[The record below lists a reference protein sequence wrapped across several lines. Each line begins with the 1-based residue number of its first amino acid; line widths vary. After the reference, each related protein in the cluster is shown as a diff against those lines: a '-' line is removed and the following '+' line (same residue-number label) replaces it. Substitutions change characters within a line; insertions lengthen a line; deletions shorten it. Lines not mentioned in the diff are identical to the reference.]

1 MTEEFRRVLRQK
13 GEDMEDQDIIALYF
27 SRDERAIRETDDKY
41 GGFCHGIA
49 MGLLGNPQDAEE
61 CVSDTYLRTWNSI
74 PPKRPASLKAF
85 LGKIT
90 RNLSI
95 DRLRHRHAVH
105 HDSDLEIM
113 LSELEP
119 YLPAAEMEES
129 VLSELLDGFLASLEP
144 LDRQLFMGRYW
155 HAYPVAR
162 LADHYGMTPNAVSLR
177 LHRARERL
185 RIHLEKGGYTL

>member
-1 MTEEFRRVLRQK
+1 
-13 GEDMEDQDIIALYF
+13 MEDQDIIALYF

-95 DRLRHRHAVH
+95 DRLRRRHAAH
-105 HDSDLEIM
+105 RDSDLEIM

-119 YLPAAEMEES
+119 YLPAAEVEES
-129 VLSELLDGFLASLEP
+129 ALSELLDGFLMELDP
-144 LDRQLFMGRYW
+144 LDRNLFMGRYW

-162 LADHYGMTPNAVSLR
+162 LAKHYGMTPNAVSLR

-185 RIHLEKGGYTL
+185 RVHLEKGGYTL